1 MMLEKPRMMAVAAV
15 VADWKVKLSLE
26 TAKET
31 D

>member
-15 VADWKVKLSLE
+15 VADWKAKLSLE
-26 TAKET
+26 IAKET